1 MKKIILGLLIFTA
14 FTTSCSSD
22 DDNGLA
28 VTEQNILGKWYLK
41 GGKVNNGAFQNYIH
55 ECETLRD
62 FQEFTSDG
70 VITFNGYD
78 SDCVLQEVEGS
89 NWILDGNT
97 LIVSSFDTD
106 PFLFEDEFIVEKIT
120 SNELVLK
127 QNGINEETEEVEV
140 SRLYL
145 TRN

>member
-55 ECETLRD
+55 ECETLKD

-78 SDCVLQEVEGS
+78 SDCILHEVEGS
-89 NWILDGNT
+89 NWTLDGNT

-106 PFLFEDEFIVEKIT
+106 PFLFEDDDFITLYMVEDFGGHGGVRKVWCADAYRAFII
-120 SNELVLK
+120 SK
-127 QNGINEETEEVEV
+127 
-140 SRLYL
+140 
-145 TRN
+145 